1 MRSILVLSAIVFL
14 AACGHSA
21 TGPTGPTAPTATA
34 VTFGLAGGVS
44 DIAGHPLAQAR
55 VEVLDGPQKGTVV
68 MTDDAGAFAFGKIFA
83 SPFILRASKE
93 GHRDQS
99 REISTAQSDGFFKL
113 ELDLGGSYT
122 ITFAADAACTGLPA
136 AARTRT
142 YSVSF
147 ASNGS
152 SFYLG
157 TLGGAD
163 FARGSTP
170 SYSAYNV
177 LYATLIADVGHIFF
191 SDPEIWEHLARET
204 DLSSQADLVILGDAT
219 GAVRP
224 ETSQWLFA
232 GTFAYC
238 PEPEPEDYPDCKVPV
253 IRCQSQSH
261 QLTLTRTR

>member
-1 MRSILVLSAIVFL
+1 MRSILVLSAVVFL
-14 AACGHSA
+14 AACGHGS
-21 TGPTGPTAPTATA
+21 TGPTAPTGTA
-34 VTFGLAGGVS
+34 VLFGLAGGVS
-44 DIAGHPLAQAR
+44 DSAGHPLAQAR

-68 MTDDAGAFAFGKIFA
+68 MTDDAGAFAFGQIFT

-93 GHRDQS
+93 GHHDQS
-99 REISTAQSDGFFKL
+99 REISTSQSDGFFRL
-113 ELDLGGSYT
+113 ELDLDGSYT

-136 AARTRT
+136 LARTRT

-147 ASNGS
+147 GS
-152 SFYLG
+152 QGASFYLG

-163 FARGSTP
+163 FARGSSP
-170 SYSAYNV
+170 SDPGYNV
-177 LYATLIADVGHIFF
+177 LYATVIADVGHIFF
-191 SDPEIWEHLARET
+191 SDPEIWEHLTRET
-204 DLSSQADLVILGDAT
+204 DLSSKTDLVILGDAT

-224 ETSQWLFA
+224 ETSQWSFA

-253 IRCQSQSH
+253 IRCLSQNH

>member
-1 MRSILVLSAIVFL
+1 MRPILVLSAVVFL

-21 TGPTGPTAPTATA
+21 TGPTGPTATA

-55 VEVLDGPQKGTVV
+55 VEVLDGPQKGTVA
-68 MTDDAGAFAFGKIFA
+68 MTDDAGAFTFGNIFT
-83 SPFILRASKE
+83 SPFLLRASKE

-113 ELDLGGSYT
+113 ELDLDGSYT

-170 SYSAYNV
+170 SYPAYNV
-177 LYATLIADVGHIFF
+177 LYATLIADVGHVFF

-204 DLSSQADLVILGDAT
+204 DLSSKTDLVILGDAT
-219 GAVRP
+219 GAVQP
-224 ETSQWLFA
+224 ETSQWSFA